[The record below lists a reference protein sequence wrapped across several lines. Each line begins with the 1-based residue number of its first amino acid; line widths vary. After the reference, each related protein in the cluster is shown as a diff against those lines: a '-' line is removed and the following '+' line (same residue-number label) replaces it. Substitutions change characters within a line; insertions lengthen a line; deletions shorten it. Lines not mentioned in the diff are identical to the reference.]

1 MKLRHFNKYLSNT
14 QIPSTAGNMMMKG
27 KGPLTFKEA
36 ALCGIVHKVR
46 GTTEPA
52 WEERME
58 TDKTKTH
65 QL

>member
-1 MKLRHFNKYLSNT
+1 
-14 QIPSTAGNMMMKG
+14 MMMKG

-52 WEERME
+52 REERME